1 MLNMPNIEQENLNRK
16 KKHLWSEL
24 LGDCP
29 RLLEQRDGM
38 VSNTFMG
45 ASVRRYTSLELTGV
59 AKVEQEKS

>member
-24 LGDCP
+24 LGDFP
-29 RLLEQRDGM
+29 RLLEYRDGM
-38 VSNTFMG
+38 VSNTFIQCF
-45 ASVRRYTSLELTGV
+45 SEKVSLELTGV